1 ALAAGSHAKVRYE
14 GTVRQPRELALDAVV
29 SFSPVA
35 ESAIVYRD
43 GAEFTRYSWL
53 DREGIPIPPARPG
66 AEIRLVAWSSERGDS
81 ATMGVVVWPS
91 EYRDAASVRRLAG
104 RRELL
109 VRAPVHNPIMPAVV
123 TDWVPALRGARPV
136 PDSMAAAAPREHSAA
151 GAPAP
156 SAPAAV
162 AETVFVAPARLAAQR
177 AAERAASVSRGPGI
191 EIFTPLDGAVLAV
204 DRVYIGVKGEPNVP
218 LVLYDGVKPID
229 TVRTRIDGV
238 FDFIA
243 VPLAP
248 GPHRLR
254 VAMKSSWG
262 QERWD
267 SIAVHVTGLPARF
280 EAPSRVTLVADGRS
294 AAVVDVR

>member
-1 ALAAGSHAKVRYE
+1 GPPAPVARATAGPEAVGRPLALSFAAVPLPEPGAADRMSFQHALAAGSHAKVRYE
-14 GTVRQPRELALDAVV
+14 VTVRQPREFALDAVV

-35 ESAIVYRD
+35 DSAIVYRD

-66 AEIRLVAWSSERGDS
+66 AEIRIVAWSSERGDS
-81 ATMGVVVWPS
+81 ATMGVVAW
-91 EYRDAASVRRLAG
+91 
-104 RRELL
+104 
-109 VRAPVHNPIMPAVV
+109 
-123 TDWVPALRGARPV
+123 
-136 PDSMAAAAPREHSAA
+136 
-151 GAPAP
+151 
-156 SAPAAV
+156 
-162 AETVFVAPARLAAQR
+162 

-204 DRVYIGVKGEPNVP
+204 DRVYVGVKGEPNVP

-243 VPLAP
+243 VPLAR

-254 VAMKSSWG
+254 VAMKNS
-262 QERWD
+262 
-267 SIAVHVTGLPARF
+267 
-280 EAPSRVTLVADGRS
+280 
-294 AAVVDVR
+294 